1 MDLAGLYRYLPAV
14 EGRLRASY
22 ATERRAAPLTVRP
35 YLDVNREVL
44 AEGRQAV
51 PCHPGAGRLLCRHRA
66 GPRPAVGAAAALE
79 HFQSWMLIH
88 DDIIDHAN
96 ERRGGP
102 TVHRELEKTHR
113 DDGRTGSS
121 EEYGQGMGITLGD
134 LEEPF
139 TVEAILSSPAQPAA
153 RIAALEEYVG
163 MTRQT
168 AYGQLLDIRNGTL
181 PPGTVTER
189 DVLDVHR
196 LKSAVYTVSSPLK
209 IGALLGGSTP
219 ARLRDLEALAIDLGI
234 AFQLRDD
241 VLGAGFGSEDLG
253 KSAND
258 LIEGKRTLLVVRAWS
273 EGSASDRAALE
284 AVLGNPNAGDQDV
297 ENARKAIRST
307 GEPGVLGEAD
317 RGTDPPRA
325 GTAREKPIHPGQR
338 KAVADRGRGPVD
350 AKNGL
355 TGA

>member
-1 MDLAGLYRYLPAV
+1 MA
-14 EGRLRASY
+14 
-22 ATERRAAPLTVRP
+22 
-35 YLDVNREVL
+35 
-44 AEGRQAV
+44 
-51 PCHPGAGRLLCRHRA
+51 
-66 GPRPAVGAAAALE
+66 
-79 HFQSWMLIH
+79 
-88 DDIIDHAN
+88 
-96 ERRGGP
+96 RG
-102 TVHRELEKTHR
+102 
-113 DDGRTGSS
+113 S
-121 EEYGQGMGITLGD
+121 GITLGD

-307 GEPGVLGEAD
+307 GSLAYSEKRIEELTRRALG
-317 RGTDPPRA
+317 RL
-325 GTAREKPIHPGQR
+325 ARSRSDPGQR

-355 TGA
+355 TGAYALGLARAVRADASGLELLGELLLHGGVPFLEVVLLPLHTLLPDLEGLLLFREQVLHLLARLGADEQAADRTVDHGVLGDRLELVQRVTNLAEA